1 MRLTNFEFGSVKVAK
16 DQVSIQI
23 PKSHFKYDSLNELN
37 DIKSDRINF
46 LSVLDIQENEKS
58 NRVEFYYEIPKG
70 LIPFY
75 KIKNEDLI
83 VKLSILK
90 QIVEDDVLSSNQFVS
105 IHPSTLFY
113 RPMKTVKYTY
123 LANDLMPSDNKYS
136 NIDRYKALVISVL
149 SGLSY
154 EICLNNK
161 DKVSKKKNELIES
174 IIEVKSREELL
185 SDLES
190 LLEYKQYYH
199 FKTNKENQSK
209 KKIRRIAIVAV
220 SFLVLILAIGLTK
233 SMANKEHVQT
243 VAYYEQEIENVKEEN
258 ELKQHLANEDYE
270 KAAESMRKIGE
281 DEEAIAK
288 MFLDAGLYQQALD
301 TEPDYLNDVIKIL
314 YENDK
319 KDEILDLKIE
329 DNEQL
334 ETEKQIV
341 SYDYAELKAKQH
353 FIENEDTVIRLG
365 KAFADNGN
373 MEDAQL
379 LQEKV
384 KNDEL
389 GNYITLKQKNSEL
402 KTNKDKLATLEKE
415 LKKEKKKSKKK
426 DKKNQIKTTKEK
438 IESLEKEIE
447 ELQKK

>member
-1 MRLTNFEFGSVKVAK
+1 
-16 DQVSIQI
+16 
-23 PKSHFKYDSLNELN
+23 
-37 DIKSDRINF
+37 
-46 LSVLDIQENEKS
+46 
-58 NRVEFYYEIPKG
+58 
-70 LIPFY
+70 
-75 KIKNEDLI
+75 
-83 VKLSILK
+83 
-90 QIVEDDVLSSNQFVS
+90 
-105 IHPSTLFY
+105 
-113 RPMKTVKYTY
+113 
-123 LANDLMPSDNKYS
+123 
-136 NIDRYKALVISVL
+136 
-149 SGLSY
+149 
-154 EICLNNK
+154 
-161 DKVSKKKNELIES
+161 
-174 IIEVKSREELL
+174 
-185 SDLES
+185 
-190 LLEYKQYYH
+190 
-199 FKTNKENQSK
+199 
-209 KKIRRIAIVAV
+209 
-220 SFLVLILAIGLTK
+220 
-233 SMANKEHVQT
+233 VQT

-288 MFLDAGLYQQALD
+288 MFLDAGLYQKALD

-438 IESLEKEIE
+438 KIKINNKQL
-447 ELQKK
+447 KKKRKKKRRRAKKKIKTIKIKQPKKK